1 MDRAVIECCLRA
13 AHLAR
18 QTDRPVWWRQ
28 VAFWLF
34 GGLWV
39 NISGRHQP
47 RDGAARAE
55 PGFPTKREVATEGG
69 AVGTPWW
76 LRRSCHSTQL
86 ASQQCTQMPQN
97 GSKRPLSPIC
107 VHSCVPTA
115 VHNNATVYTN
125 APKRLQEAVFANLC
139 TLLRP
144 PPTAARTTGWGHGS
158 HDIGGPMAPVMPGCS
173 NLRLA
178 PPGRCR
184 NHLLTRTH
192 EASVFSSHFL
202 LSWDEKMR

>member
-1 MDRAVIECCLRA
+1 MDRAVIERCLRA

-18 QTDRPVWWRQ
+18 QTDRLVRRHQ
-28 VAFWLF
+28 AVFWLF

-39 NISGRHQP
+39 NVSGRRQP

-69 AVGTPWW
+69 RQYTMVVEALV
-76 LRRSCHSTQL
+76 
-86 ASQQCTQMPQN
+86 
-97 GSKRPLSPIC
+97 PLD
-107 VHSCVPTA
+107 A
-115 VHNNATVYTN
+115 ARGATVYTN
-125 APKRLQEAVFANLC
+125 APKRLRDAVLANLC

-144 PPTAARTTGWGHGS
+144 PPTAVRTTGRGHGS
-158 HDIGGPMAPVMPGCS
+158 HDIDGPMAPVMPGRS

-178 PPGRCR
+178 PPERWR
-184 NHLLTRTH
+184 NHPPTRTH
-192 EASVFSSHFL
+192 EAPVFSSHFL